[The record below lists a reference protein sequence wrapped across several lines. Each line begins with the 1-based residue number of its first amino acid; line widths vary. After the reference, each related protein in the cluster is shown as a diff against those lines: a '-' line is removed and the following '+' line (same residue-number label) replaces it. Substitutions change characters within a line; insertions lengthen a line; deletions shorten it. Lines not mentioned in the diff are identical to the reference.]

1 MASRAARVGDGS
13 DRARRPRRRAL
24 QTSALPE
31 AITLLREALTAWPD
45 DDTLLRRLAIAH
57 ALELEYHE
65 PLTVVEPYPE
75 RHPAD
80 HTALLL
86 TLSTMFSGHVDGSAA
101 LDGEALERMR
111 AYADAHRTAEGPH
124 LGLVFDWVRFVSG
137 Q

>member
-101 LDGEALERMR
+101 LDGEALNGCG
-111 AYADAHRTAEGPH
+111 RTQTRTGPRK
-124 LGLVFDWVRFVSG
+124 GRTWGWSSTGSG
-137 Q
+137 S